1 MAIIYQKNKASG
13 KTYAFDSR
21 SYWVPELQQPRSE
34 RKYLGVVD
42 DATGE
47 IIPSSGK
54 RGRKPG
60 TSVKKK
66 KSQES
71 EPDQSAAIIAQ
82 KEQEIR
88 ELKAE
93 VRRLQKY
100 IQQISD
106 TAAKA
111 LKN

>member
-1 MAIIYQKNKASG
+1 MAIIYQKNKVSG
-13 KTYAFDSR
+13 KTYAFESR
-21 SYWVPELQQPRSE
+21 SYWVPELHQPRSE

-42 DATGE
+42 DSTGE

-54 RGRKPG
+54 KGRKPG
-60 TSVKKK
+60 TSVKKT
-66 KSQES
+66 KSKES
-71 EPDQSAAIIAQ
+71 APDQSAAVIAQ
-82 KEQEIR
+82 KDQEIR
-88 ELKAE
+88 ELKGE

-100 IQQISD
+100 IQQIND